1 MFFFRNIPY
10 VEENI
15 VEPERL
21 LVLAA
26 ASLVVSHA
34 LFLST
39 TTEDQYK
46 ALAWLQIN
54 GLRKLFLVFHWKEWA
69 MVFICLLHVTKYVL
83 QNDTLGRCYN
93 YRE

>member
-26 ASLVVSHA
+26 AGLVVSHA

-54 GLRKLFLVFHWKEWA
+54 GLWSNYFWCFTGKNGLW
-69 MVFICLLHVTKYVL
+69 CLSISYML
-83 QNDTLGRCYN
+83 QSMYY
-93 YRE
+93 YRMTP